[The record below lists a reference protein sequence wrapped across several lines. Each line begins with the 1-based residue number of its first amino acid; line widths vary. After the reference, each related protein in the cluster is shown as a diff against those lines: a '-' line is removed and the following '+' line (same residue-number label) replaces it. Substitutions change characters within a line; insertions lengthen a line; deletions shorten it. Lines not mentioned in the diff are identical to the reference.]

1 MSEYEQERVLCED
14 CGQSDAV
21 CTVAVMMGEHVTH
34 RRLCQACMAKAT
46 MSIAAG
52 NLGKVLGAIMAA
64 AHNAAQERSQAP
76 QEADA
81 SLPEQPREADAP
93 QEAPA
98 DAMACPRCGMTEMQ
112 FRRDGRL
119 GCMQCCDTFRQQLE
133 ETLRRN
139 SPQLCHTGRR
149 PLDNEA
155 AMRSRARQEEMQRLL
170 DAAVA
175 REEYEKAAE
184 LRDALRS
191 MRAEAQGNE

>member
-14 CGQSDAV
+14 CGQSEAV

-76 QEADA
+76 QEAEPSLSGSEDA
-81 SLPEQPREADAP
+81 DVP
-93 QEAPA
+93 QETPA
-98 DAMACPRCGMTEMQ
+98 DALSCPGCGMTEMQ
-112 FRRDGRL
+112 YRKGGRL
-119 GCMQCCDTFRQQLE
+119 GCAQCCDTFRRQLE
-133 ETLRRN
+133 EMLHRT
-139 SPQLCHTGRR
+139 SPQVCHTGRR
-149 PLDNEA
+149 PLDSEA
-155 AMRSRARQEEMQRLL
+155 AVRSRARQEEMQRRL
-170 DAAVA
+170 DEAIV

-191 MRAEAQGNE
+191 MRAEAQEDE